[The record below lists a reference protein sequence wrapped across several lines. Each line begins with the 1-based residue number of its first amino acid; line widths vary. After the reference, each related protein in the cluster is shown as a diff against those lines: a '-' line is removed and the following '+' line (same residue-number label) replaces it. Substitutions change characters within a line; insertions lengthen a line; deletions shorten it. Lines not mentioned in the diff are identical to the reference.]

1 MSKKFLIVA
10 ALLVL
15 SFVIYQCTV
24 PRKAAVATTTQPP
37 LQRDSSGK
45 IVVIPNPDPAYR
57 SIEESMR
64 SIYLPEGYRLQ
75 LVASEPMV
83 REPVAIV
90 WDGNG
95 AMYVAE
101 MLTYMQDVD
110 ATGENEPVSR
120 ISRLEDTDGDGMMD
134 KSTVFIDSLLL
145 PRMLLCVGNKLLV
158 SETYDL
164 NIYAYTDTD
173 NDGVADHKE
182 IVFENPRRNNNNL
195 EHQRSGLVWNLD
207 NYIYVTVENVR
218 YKYRNGKLIAD
229 TTGYGPFQWG
239 LGHDNYGRLFYSS
252 AGGEIG
258 AFGFQVNPLYGLYNA
273 PGQLADNFQAVWPII
288 ATPDVQ
294 GGVRRLRPDSTLN
307 HFTGACGQSIFRGDA
322 LPDDLRGDLLVCEP
336 VGRLIRRAK
345 VTSEN
350 GKRVLRNAYHEEE
363 FIASTDMN
371 FRPVNTATGPDGCL
385 YIVDMHRGIIQEG
398 NWTREGSF
406 LRPQIVSKG
415 LDKNVSSGRIYRVV
429 HDGYTPGSRPD
440 ILKADGQRLLSYLS
454 HSNGWW
460 RDNAQKEIIVRNDR
474 SLVPALLQMAKGHEN
489 HLTRIHAL
497 WTLQGLEAINR
508 NILAEAFHDAHPQ
521 VRKTAVTMSEF
532 YLRRHDTE
540 IIKLLSTLADDRDP
554 DVQIQLTASLAQYPY
569 PASAELLQRLLKKA
583 TPAADLLA
591 DVVGTI
597 ENNRN
602 VRLYGQAIAKLPE
615 EERKIIL
622 EGRQVFMETCA
633 NCHGGDGKGISV
645 NGAPMPAP
653 PFVGSKRMNDNA
665 TLINILLH
673 GLTGPL
679 DGQEYTDIMA
689 PFGAVNSDE
698 WVANVVS
705 YLNFNFGDNKN
716 EKYKVS
722 ASEVKALREKHA
734 GRKALWTMEE
744 LMQKNQPAHG
754 GSTSTTSGKAVAG
767 IADKKSGAP
776 APGRSAQKPATP
788 AATQRSA
795 VPVPTRSAQKPAGG
809 TADKKLAAAAPSR
822 ATKVAAGEA
831 VLQGKELIAGS
842 DCIACHRETVKLVGP
857 SYTDIAAKYA
867 HTDANIAMLAG
878 KILSG
883 GSGNWGEVAMTP
895 HPTLTKAEATKI
907 VQYIFSLAP
916 HRK

>member
-1 MSKKFLIVA
+1 MSRKFLVVSV
-10 ALLVL
+10 LVVL

-24 PRKAAVATTTQPP
+24 PRKTAVATIPQSP
-37 LQRDSSGK
+37 LQRDSVGK

-83 REPVAIV
+83 REPVAIA

-110 ATGENEPVSR
+110 ATDENQPVSR

-182 IVFENPRRNNNNL
+182 IVFENPRRNTNNL

-239 LGHDNYGRLFYSS
+239 LANDNYGRLFYSS

-258 AFGFQVNPLYGLYNA
+258 AFGFQINPLYGLYNA

-294 GGVRRLRPDSTLN
+294 GGLRRLRPDSTLN
-307 HFTGACGQSIFRGDA
+307 HFTGACGQSIFRGHA
-322 LPDDLRGDLLVCEP
+322 LPEDLRGDLLVCEP

-345 VTSEN
+345 VTNEN
-350 GKRVLRNAYHEEE
+350 GKRVLRNAYKEEE

-415 LDKNVSSGRIYRVV
+415 LDKNVGRGRIYRVV
-429 HDGYTPGSRPD
+429 HDGYTPGPRPD
-440 ILKADGQRLLSYLS
+440 ILKADSKRLLSYMA
-454 HSNGWW
+454 HPNGWW

-474 SLVPALLQMAKGHEN
+474 SVIPALLQMAKEHEN

-497 WTLQGLEAINR
+497 WTLQGLDAINQ
-508 NILAEAFHDAHPQ
+508 NILAAAFNDTHGQ
-521 VRKTAVTMSEF
+521 VRKAAVTISES
-532 YLRRHDTE
+532 YLRKQDTE
-540 IIKLLSTLADDRDP
+540 IINLLAALADDNDP
-554 DVQIQLTASLAQYPY
+554 DVRIQLTASLSQYTY
-569 PASAELLQRLLKKA
+569 PASTALLQRLLKDV
-583 TPAADLLA
+583 PPADLLTEIA
-591 DVVGTI
+591 GTI
-597 ENNRN
+597 EHNRN
-602 VRLYGQAIAKLPE
+602 VRLYGQALAKLPE
-615 EERKIIL
+615 TERTVIL
-622 EGRQVFMETCA
+622 NGRQTFLETCA
-633 NCHGGDGKGISV
+633 NCHGADGKGLSV
-645 NGAPMPAP
+645 DGGPMPAP
-653 PFVGSKRMNDNA
+653 PFAGSKRMNDNA
-665 TLINILLH
+665 SLINILLH
-673 GLTGPL
+673 GLTGPV

-698 WVANVVS
+698 WVADVVS
-705 YLNFNFGDNKN
+705 YLNFNFGDNKTG
-716 EKYKVS
+716 KYMVMPG
-722 ASEVKALREKHA
+722 EVKTLREKHA
-734 GRKALWTMEE
+734 DRKTLWTMEE
-744 LMQKNQPAHG
+744 LMNKDQPVARPNTA
-754 GSTSTTSGKAVAG
+754 SKQTAPPPAV
-767 IADKKSGAP
+767 KKT
-776 APGRSAQKPATP
+776 ATP
-788 AATQRSA
+788 AAPAPKKTGPAA
-795 VPVPTRSAQKPAGG
+795 V
-809 TADKKLAAAAPSR
+809 
-822 ATKVAAGEA
+822 A
-831 VLQGKELIAGS
+831 VQQGKALIGGS
-842 DCIACHRETVKLVGP
+842 DCAACHKETEKLIGP
-857 SYTDIAAKYA
+857 SYADIAAKYA
-867 HTDANIAMLAG
+867 HTNANITLLAG
-878 KILSG
+878 KIISG
-883 GSGNWGEVAMTP
+883 GSGNWGNVPMTP
-895 HPTLTKAEATKI
+895 HPALSKTDASKI
-907 VQYIFSLAP
+907 VQYIFSLAAQ
-916 HRK
+916 KK